1 MSETKRFGDVEWL
14 ARYLSDQLV
23 TEPPDDVSVDALVC
37 RVADRSWAR
46 LLGAAAVPVD
56 EADLRIEDIEAFM
69 VRLLDFAA
77 DEWLALEQAGKGRGS
92 CSYDL
97 DEVDDYRT
105 SEPVADGRD
114 IIEAPVAFADD
125 RTRDE
130 ALWSVLIDNWCRV
143 APPFLT
149 VVH

>member
-14 ARYLSDQLV
+14 ARYLSDQLA
-23 TEPPDDVSVDALVC
+23 TEPPDDGSIDALVC
-37 RVADRSWAR
+37 RVPDRSWAR

-56 EADLRIEDIEAFM
+56 EAGLRIEDIEALM
-69 VRLLDFAA
+69 VRLLDFAV
-77 DEWLALEQAGKGRGS
+77 DEWLALEQAVEERGS
-92 CSYDL
+92 CSCDL
-97 DEVDDYRT
+97 GEADDHPASEAVSVD
-105 SEPVADGRD
+105 RD
-114 IIEAPVAFADD
+114 IIEVPMAFADD

-130 ALWSVLIDNWCRV
+130 ALWSVLIDNWRRV